1 MDDKGLERLEAMLR
15 IDARIGELESARAE
29 PKKPVWRNAAL
40 VAAYGSIIALVPAL
54 VTGVAGWLDNRRE
67 FELARMKAD
76 SERTLAYIGLAV
88 DPAAT
93 EAARAQVLR
102 FLASLDGDPIGAW
115 ASAELARVE
124 GEIEQLEAQ
133 KADVASD
140 VDAVAAKVETIE
152 SEAAQLQAQA
162 REDPKIAKLAAA
174 KTAQAKHLGEELQR
188 KRDRL
193 DALATRT
200 GDAPLELLQMRAA
213 IRTKPQAQVELV
225 TRPEDPK
232 LLRTPP

>member
-1 MDDKGLERLEAMLR
+1 MDEKGLERLEALLR

-40 VAAYGSIIALVPAL
+40 VAAYGSLIALVPAL
-54 VTGVAGWLDNRRE
+54 VTGVAGTIENRRE
-67 FELARMKAD
+67 FELARLKAD
-76 SERTLAYIGLAV
+76 SERTLAYVGLAV

-115 ASAELARVE
+115 ASGELARVE
-124 GEIEQLEAQ
+124 GEIQDLEAQ
-133 KADVASD
+133 KADVASE
-140 VDAVAAKVETIE
+140 VQTAAAKVETIE

-162 REDPKIAKLAAA
+162 REDPKVAKLAAA

-193 DALATRT
+193 DALSTRT
-200 GDAPLELLQMRAA
+200 GDAPLEVLQMRAA
-213 IRTKPQAQVELV
+213 KRTKPEVQSEAVALPEGVRVL
-225 TRPEDPK
+225 RPQ
-232 LLRTPP
+232 